1 MSPGCSINSRTRT
14 SSLIALKSSHWINKM
29 VLSTLKRCKTADL
42 KRQSEGCGECN
53 KCWFM
58 SKHLIFYLHRC
69 CAFSSLTAGGWAF
82 GDVWNKCIDWH
93 RFSRFIILT
102 WSCSGLFS
110 QFQITRRAEVSWP
123 VRVNTAF
130 YFKSKKHKFMTKK
143 QNKKTITTVLPVSHR
158 CKKVANT
165 LFLWIRAAPI
175 PGRYWLK

>member
-1 MSPGCSINSRTRT
+1 
-14 SSLIALKSSHWINKM
+14 M

-130 YFKSKKHKFMTKK
+130 YFKSKNTNLWQKNKTKK
-143 QNKKTITTVLPVSHR
+143 LLQPSCQLATDVKKWQTLYSSELELHR
-158 CKKVANT
+158 YQADTDSNS
-165 LFLWIRAAPI
+165 WIGYQWQWCQSI
-175 PGRYWLK
+175 HFNSMFTYYILEF